1 MYIESKKTTIW
12 QKRERKNRSRDL
24 YTKQIG
30 NKKGIRKQKGGD
42 EKEKEDMV
50 IEREKTVEER

>member
-30 NKKGIRKQKGGD
+30 NKKGVRKQKGGD

>member
-24 YTKQIG
+24 YTRQIG
-30 NKKGIRKQKGGD
+30 KKKGVRKQKGGD